1 MTQTRT
7 GRRAASAALA
17 AALIAT
23 LTLTGAVAA
32 KDHPTKPEKA
42 HPVKSGQTQG
52 GVGNGGGAKVTVD
65 KPVSLKVKGN
75 ASHPGSVFRVNA
87 VLKSASD
94 VRPDTMEAVVHF
106 ATGDVT
112 VELTR
117 QGGGAAYH
125 AWVPVPDDEPEGV
138 VEIDA
143 TAEVDGET
151 VEATGAGKILDRGE
165 GGEGDEPEE
174 LDELDEPDAS
184 PEPCDSEPS
193 PEPSPSDEPDPS
205 PSASAEA
212 SPSAAASP
220 SDDPEPS
227 PSDEGDG
234 DASESA
240 DPSSSPDAEE
250 TAEEDCDAAD
260 DDATQLTMAVLARI
274 IAYVES
280 LMA

>member
-7 GRRAASAALA
+7 GRRAASAAIA

-32 KDHPTKPEKA
+32 KDHPTKPDKA
-42 HPVKSGQTQG
+42 HPVKTGQTQG
-52 GVGNGGGAKVTVD
+52 GGGAKPAAAE

-87 VLKSASD
+87 VLKSAQD
-94 VRPDTMEAVVHF
+94 VRPETMEAIVHF
-106 ATGDVT
+106 ASGDVT

-125 AWVPVPDDEPEGV
+125 AWVPVPEAEPEGV
-138 VEIDA
+138 VLIDA

-151 VEATGAGKILDRGE
+151 VEASGAGKILDRGE
-165 GGEGDEPEE
+165 GAEEDETDEP
-174 LDELDEPDAS
+174 DELQDPDAS
-184 PEPCDSEPS
+184 PETCEPEES
-193 PEPSPSDEPDPS
+193 PEPSPSGDLDPSPS

-212 SPSAAASP
+212 SPSG
-220 SDDPEPS
+220 DPEPS
-227 PSDEGDG
+227 PSDDGDG
-234 DASESA
+234 DGNESP
-240 DPSSSPDAEE
+240 DPSGSPDAEE

>member
-7 GRRAASAALA
+7 GRRAASAAIA

-32 KDHPTKPEKA
+32 KDHPTKPDKA

-52 GVGNGGGAKVTVD
+52 GGAGGGGAKPVVAE

-87 VLKSASD
+87 VLKSARD
-94 VRPDTMEAVVHF
+94 VRPETMDAIVHF

-125 AWVPVPDDEPEGV
+125 AWVPVPEDEPEGV
-138 VEIDA
+138 VLIDA

-151 VEATGAGKILDRGE
+151 VEASGAGKILDRGE
-165 GGEGDEPEE
+165 GAEEDEIDEPEE
-174 LDELDEPDAS
+174 LQEPDAS
-184 PEPCDSEPS
+184 PEPCEPEES
-193 PEPSPSDEPDPS
+193 PEPNPSGDPDASPSP
-205 PSASAEA
+205 SAEA
-212 SPSAAASP
+212 SPSG
-220 SDDPEPS
+220 DPEPS
-227 PSDEGDG
+227 PSDDGDG
-234 DASESA
+234 DGNESP
-240 DPSSSPDAEE
+240 DPSGSPDAEE

-274 IAYVES
+274 IAYIES